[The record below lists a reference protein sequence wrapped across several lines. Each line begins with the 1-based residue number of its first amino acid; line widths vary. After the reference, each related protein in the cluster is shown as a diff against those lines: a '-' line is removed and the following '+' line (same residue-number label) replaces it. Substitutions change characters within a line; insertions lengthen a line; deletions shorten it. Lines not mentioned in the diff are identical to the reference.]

1 MIRKIRTFYGKR
13 NGQRGNKVTTIDQG
27 EAWLCEKCGAV
38 MFFEHL
44 VPKHFCKK
52 LIKPVVH
59 SDTGSSLPP

>member
-13 NGQRGNKVTTIDQG
+13 NGQRGNKVTTVDRG
-27 EAWLCEKCGAV
+27 EAWLREKCGEV

-44 VPKHFCKK
+44 VPKHFCKRQ
-52 LIKPVVH
+52 IKPVVH